1 MLRQGL
7 EILFG
12 ALCGCGLGYSATA
25 IACGLAFLR
34 QQKRAASSNPT
45 SSLPV
50 SILKPVKGVEPA
62 SYECFRSHCL
72 LDYPE
77 YEIIFGVHSA
87 DDPAVELVRRL
98 QQEFPQRR
106 IELVICPREL
116 GPNRKVSSLAQMLS
130 AARHPFL
137 IVNDGDMCVG
147 REYLRTVMR
156 PFSEPAVGMVTC
168 IFRARAASTLGSRL
182 EALAINTYFISG
194 VLVAWKL
201 ERGIR
206 FGLGGTLAFSRQ
218 ALEKM
223 GGFQPL
229 LEYVADDY
237 ELGRRIAQAGYQVRL
252 TAPELETVLPEYTLS
267 GFLQHQMRWG
277 RTIRDA
283 RPGGYRATLVT
294 FSMLWALAAVLASGG
309 AVWAWGLLAA
319 SVGLRLLEGWFISEK
334 VLGGGF
340 ARRDLW
346 LMPGRDLAGAGIW
359 LASLLGNQVTWRG
372 ERFVLK
378 KGKLQA
384 KSLN

>member
-1 MLRQGL
+1 MLRQWL

-12 ALCGCGLGYSATA
+12 ALCGCGLGYSVASIT
-25 IACGLAFLR
+25 CGMAFLR
-34 QQKRAASSNPT
+34 QAKRADSPKATP
-45 SSLPV
+45 PV
-50 SILKPVKGVEPA
+50 SILKPVRGVEPT

-77 YEIIFGVHSA
+77 YEIIFGVHDA

-116 GPNRKVSSLAQMLS
+116 GPNRKVSSLAQMLA

-137 IVNDGDMCVG
+137 LVNDGDMCVG
-147 REYLRTVMR
+147 REYLRTVMG
-156 PFSEPAVGMVTC
+156 PFSDAAVGMVTC
-168 IFRARAASTLGSRL
+168 IFRARAANTLGSRL

-206 FGLGGTLAFSRQ
+206 FGLGGTLAFTLQ
-218 ALEKM
+218 ALEAI

-237 ELGRRIAQAGYQVRL
+237 ELGRRIAQAGYHVRL

-267 GFLQHQMRWG
+267 GFVQHQMRWG

-283 RPGGYRATLVT
+283 RPGGYRATLLT
-294 FSMLWALAAVLASGG
+294 FSTLWAIAAVLASGG
-309 AVWAWGLLAA
+309 ARWAFALLAA
-319 SVGLRLLEGWFISEK
+319 SIGLRLLEGWFIAEK
-334 VLGGGF
+334 VLGE
-340 ARRDLW
+340 RRIRRELW
-346 LMPGRDLAGAGIW
+346 LVPGRDLAGAGIW
-359 LASLLGNQVTWRG
+359 LASLLGNNVTWRG
-372 ERFVLK
+372 ERFVLE
-378 KGKLQA
+378 KGKLRA
-384 KSLN
+384 S

>member
-1 MLRQGL
+1 MLRQWL

-12 ALCGCGLGYSATA
+12 ALCGCGLGYSMAS

-34 QQKRAASSNPT
+34 QQKRAASSSTIP
-45 SSLPV
+45 SLPV

-72 LDYPE
+72 LDYPD
-77 YEIIFGVHSA
+77 YELIFGLHSA

-116 GPNRKVSSLAQMLS
+116 GPNRKVSSLAQMLP

-147 REYLRTVMR
+147 REYLRSVMG
-156 PFSEPAVGMVTC
+156 PFSDAAVGMVTC
-168 IFRARAASTLGSRL
+168 IFRARAGKTLGSRL

-206 FGLGGTLAFSRQ
+206 FGLGGTLAFTRQ
-218 ALEKM
+218 ALEAI

-237 ELGRRIAQAGYQVRL
+237 ELGRRIAQAGYHVRL
-252 TAPELETVLPEYTLS
+252 TAPDLETVLPEYTLS
-267 GFLQHQMRWG
+267 GFVQHQMRWG

-283 RPGGYRATLVT
+283 RPGGYRATLLT
-294 FSMLWALAAVLASGG
+294 FSTLWAIAAVLASGG
-309 AVWAWGLLAA
+309 AGWAWGLLAA
-319 SVGLRLLEGWFISEK
+319 SILLRLLEGWFVAEK
-334 VLGGGF
+334 VLGGRGI
-340 ARRDLW
+340 RRELW
-346 LMPGRDLAGAGIW
+346 LVPGRDLAGAGIW
-359 LASLLGNQVTWRG
+359 LASLLGNKVTWRG
-372 ERFVLK
+372 ERFVLE
-378 KGKLQA
+378 KGKLRA
-384 KSLN
+384 AS